1 MVRTELQS
9 GVDIENYW
17 NPDHPVLEILRRRR
31 DSGSKP
37 GDRSDGAKVALTVAG
52 GGMRGAISAAMCV
65 QLDEAGFRDAFD
77 VVYGCSSGAL
87 NAAYFLA
94 QPTGTCWYPLS
105 IYYEDLASDR
115 FIRYSRPLHGGS
127 VVDLGYVFDEVL
139 GSVKPLDYDAA
150 VNSPV
155 ELVVLTTD
163 LSARATFP
171 ARGFTSGDEL
181 KEYLRAS
188 ARPPLAVNGQ
198 SHIAGRSLIDGALLA
213 PAQYRIALD
222 DGCTHVLSLGTR
234 RMAPSAAR
242 NSLAHHAYAQYL
254 GRVRAGLGTAYL
266 EARRT
271 RRNDRQELSRLRF
284 ATEGPGPHVLGIAPL
299 PWMAGIRFHDTDPL
313 RVSQAIREA
322 YSVSHCATEG
332 IGADRLRDGWVRA
345 MTRVTIAGPGA
356 PGPAPDPLPVSA
368 AAS

>member
-1 MVRTELQS
+1 M
-9 GVDIENYW
+9 
-17 NPDHPVLEILRRRR
+17 
-31 DSGSKP
+31 
-37 GDRSDGAKVALTVAG
+37 TVAG

-65 QLDEAGFRDAFD
+65 QLDDAGFRDAFD

-94 QPTGTCWYPLS
+94 QPAGTCWYPLS
-105 IYYEDLASDR
+105 IYYEDLATDR

-139 GSVKPLDYDAA
+139 GSAKPLDYDAA
-150 VNSPV
+150 VRSPV

-163 LSARATFP
+163 LDARETFA

-198 SHIAGRSLIDGALLA
+198 SHIAGRSLVDGALLA
-213 PAQYRIALD
+213 PAQFRIALD
-222 DGCTHVLSLGTR
+222 DGCTHVLSLGAR
-234 RMAPSAAR
+234 RMRSSPTR

-254 GRVRAGLGTAYL
+254 GRIRDGLGTAYL
-266 EARRT
+266 EARRA
-271 RRNDRQELSRLRF
+271 RRQDRAELSRLRF
-284 ATEGPGPHVLGIAPL
+284 ATNEPGPYVLGIAPL
-299 PWMAGIRFHDTDPL
+299 PWMKGIRFHDTDPL
-313 RVSQAIREA
+313 RVTRAIGEA
-322 YSVSHCATEG
+322 YSVSYCATER
-332 IGADRLRDGWVRA
+332 IGTDRLRKGLVRA

-356 PGPAPDPLPVSA
+356 PATAPVPA